1 MYNKKEDCMNNL
13 TKIWNDLTTELVDKQ
28 HNEGY
33 LDGLNKKFGEIF
45 DIKDVTEYKAACMT
59 EPFFSPAQFTHLSN
73 AMRRALVEGYLLAQI
88 ERKKED
94 IKMLYNCYKE
104 DVKNEEDNDSTGT
117 DGTVPRC
124 SISGN
129 DNVLGLPES
138 VPRLPKPV
146 RRRKRVLP
154 PTDNE

>member
-28 HNEGY
+28 HSEGY
-33 LDGLNKKFGEIF
+33 LEDINKKFGEIF

-59 EPFFSPAQFTHLSN
+59 EPFFTPSQFAHLSN

-94 IKMLYNCYKE
+94 IKLLYNCYRE
-104 DVKNEEDNDSTGT
+104 DMKNEEDNTSPIVD
-117 DGTVPRC
+117 VPRC
-124 SISGN
+124 S
-129 DNVLGLPES
+129 LGGDDDRQELPR
-138 VPRLPKPV
+138 PI
-146 RRRKRVLP
+146 RKRKRILP
-154 PTDNE
+154 PADNK